1 MRYIILRNNL
11 GIAGLEVV
19 THTYFEAT
27 LFSQEWCWRGEQSQ
41 EVVKEGLAVFP
52 LEPVF
57 QGRVANTDSPGL
69 GRAWAFLSSHEPLH
83 TVGQQGASS
92 GHQCSP
98 ILPSF
103 FLFFLFVSGW
113 PTVLVLKVWS
123 KDSGRAQDLFGGF
136 VRPTLFS

>member
-1 MRYIILRNNL
+1 MRCIILRNNL

-19 THTYFEAT
+19 THTCFEAT

-41 EVVKEGLAVFP
+41 EVVKEGLAMFP

-69 GRAWAFLSSHEPLH
+69 GGAWPFLSSHEPLH
-83 TVGQQGASS
+83 TVDQLRASRLV
-92 GHQCSP
+92 
-98 ILPSF
+98 LPSF
-103 FLFFLFVSGW
+103 FLVFLFVSGW
-113 PTVLVLKVWS
+113 PTVMVLKVCS
-123 KDSGRAQDLFGGF
+123 KDSGRAQDPFGGF